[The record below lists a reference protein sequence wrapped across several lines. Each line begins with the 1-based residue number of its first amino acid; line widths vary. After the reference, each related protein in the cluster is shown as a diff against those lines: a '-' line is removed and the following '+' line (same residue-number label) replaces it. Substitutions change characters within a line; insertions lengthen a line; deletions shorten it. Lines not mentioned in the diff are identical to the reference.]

1 VEPLRPSDFDDGS
14 TPAVK
19 DKTPIAQ
26 PALDASGW
34 ARFFWRQLTS
44 MRTALIL
51 LLLLALAAI
60 PGSLVPQRSSDPN
73 GVIRYQREDPEL
85 YAILEGLQLFDTF
98 TSVWFSSI
106 YLLLFISLIGCIV
119 PRTLHHWR
127 ALRST
132 PPKTPARLERLEHY
146 RSISVPGDPEEI
158 LTRATTVL
166 RSAGFRVAPEPG
178 AVSGERGYLRET
190 ANLVFH
196 FALVGILVALAAG
209 TGFKYSGQRIII
221 EGQSFTNQLS
231 SYDFFNPGRF
241 FREDQLEPYVLSLES
256 FSTEYVFDVNT
267 GFANPLDFA
276 AAIRITEPGLST
288 NATLRVN
295 EPLSVRGTSVYLLGN
310 GFAPWI
316 TVRSAE
322 GSVVFSQPVPF
333 LPQDSNLT
341 SVGVV
346 KIPDG
351 LTEQTG
357 MLGFFYPSAVV
368 LPSGALSSVFPQPDQ
383 PVLTLNVFEGDL
395 GLNEGIPRNV
405 YSLDTDEMTQITGGD
420 TGRDSL
426 VLGLGQRQELPGN
439 RGSVEF
445 QALPRFISVDIHR
458 DPTQIPVGVAALF
471 IMAGLIVSLFVTRR
485 RAWIRVIPGSPNT
498 VEFAALAR
506 GDDPGLGPALVALVE
521 EFSQTENS
529 KLEPS

>member
-1 VEPLRPSDFDDGS
+1 MEPLRPSDFEDGS
-14 TPAVK
+14 PARPVQ
-19 DKTPIAQ
+19 Q
-26 PALDASGW
+26 PALDTSGW
-34 ARFFWRQLTS
+34 LRFFWRQLTS
-44 MRTALIL
+44 MRTALVL

-98 TSVWFSSI
+98 TSVWFSAI
-106 YLLLFISLIGCIV
+106 YLLLFVSLIGCIL
-119 PRTLHHWR
+119 PRTAHHLK
-127 ALRST
+127 ALKST

-146 RSISVPGDPEEI
+146 RTLQLQGDPRD
-158 LTRATTVL
+158 LTHRALTVVKK
-166 RSAGFRVAPEPG
+166 AGFRVAPEDE
-178 AVSGERGYLRET
+178 AVSGESGYLRET

-196 FALVGILVALAAG
+196 FALVAILVALAAG
-209 TGFKYSGQRIII
+209 TGFKYSGQRIMI

-241 FREDQLEPYVLSLES
+241 FSESQLEPYVLTLES
-256 FSTEYVFDVNT
+256 FTPEYVFDTRT

-276 AAIRITEPGLST
+276 AAIRITEADST
-288 NATLRVN
+288 THAVLRVN

-316 TVRSAE
+316 TVRDPA
-322 GSVVFSQPVPF
+322 GTVVFSQPVPF

-351 LTEQTG
+351 LEEQTG

-368 LPSGALSSVFPQPDQ
+368 LPSGALSSVYPEPDQ

-395 GLNEGIPRNV
+395 MLNEGIPRNV
-405 YSLDTDEMTQITGGD
+405 YSLDTDDMTQITGGD
-420 TGRDSL
+420 TGQDSL
-426 VLGLGQRQELPGN
+426 VLGLGQIQELPGG

-445 QALPRFISVDIHR
+445 TQLPRFVSVDIHR
-458 DPTQIPVGVAALF
+458 DPTQIPVGIASMF
-471 IMAGLIVSLFVTRR
+471 IMGGLILTLFVTRR
-485 RAWIRVIPGSPNT
+485 RVWIRVIAGNPNT

-506 GDDPGLGPALVALVE
+506 GDDPGLASALDRLVE
-521 EFSQTENS
+521 DFSQNENS
-529 KLEPS
+529 KLGSS